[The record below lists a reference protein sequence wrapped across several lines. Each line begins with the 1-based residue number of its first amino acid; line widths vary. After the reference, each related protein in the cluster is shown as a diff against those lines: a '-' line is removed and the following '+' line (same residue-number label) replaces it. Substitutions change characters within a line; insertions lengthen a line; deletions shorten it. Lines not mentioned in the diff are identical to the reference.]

1 MAVMNTS
8 SAVSAQLSM
17 ANTGKKAADEEMNQ
31 QAFLTL
37 FTTQLQNQNPLD
49 PVKNEA
55 FVAQLAQF
63 SQLEATTKMS
73 DSLASM
79 NSTMQGDR
87 LMTGAALIGKKV
99 ASPEGTAQLDDG
111 RAISGMISVPYGADN
126 VTLDVYD
133 QDGTKVFTNSMG
145 RQAPGDVTVGWQ
157 GFDANGQRMPAG
169 RYQVVATVE
178 SFGEKTLVPISSPAT
193 VRSVTYSPTANELVL
208 ELDDGSTVPLSKVQR
223 IDS

>member
-1 MAVMNTS
+1 MSVINTS
-8 SAVSAQLSM
+8 SAVSAQLSA
-17 ANTGKKAADEEMNQ
+17 ANSKKANVEDEMSQ

-63 SQLEATTKMS
+63 SQLEATTKMAS
-73 DSLASM
+73 SLETMAG
-79 NSTMQGDR
+79 NSKADR
-87 LMTGAALIGKKV
+87 LMAGAALIGKKV
-99 ASPEGTAQLDDG
+99 ASPQGTGLLEEG

-126 VTLDVYD
+126 VTLDVFD
-133 QDGTKVFTNSMG
+133 QYGTKVFSNSMG
-145 RQAPGDVTVGWQ
+145 RQMPGDVNVGWQ
-157 GFDANGQRMPAG
+157 GFDADGKRMPAG

-193 VRSVTYSPTANELVL
+193 VKSVTFSPASNQLIL
-208 ELDDGSTVPLSKVQR
+208 ELEDGSTVPLSDVQR